1 MTEIYD
7 SIGRGYATRRQADPR
22 IALHIRTALASCTS
36 VLNVGA
42 GTGSYEPTELNV
54 VAVEP
59 SFTMIRQ
66 RRAAA
71 APAVQARAEALPFR
85 DASFDAVLGVL
96 TLHHWHDLKLGLAE
110 CGRSA
115 RKRVVLL
122 TIDLE
127 VYGQFWLLQ
136 EYFPDLLAI
145 DQEIFPSIDT
155 IASTL
160 GSVNITAV
168 PIPADC
174 IDGFLG
180 AYWRRPE
187 AYLET
192 AIRAGMSTFAKITN
206 VDDRVALLRED
217 LASGRWHRTHRD
229 LLNSSDFDLGYRLVV
244 AQLH

>member
-1 MTEIYD
+1 M
-7 SIGRGYATRRQADPR
+7 
-22 IALHIRTALASCTS
+22 ALHTALADCTS

-42 GTGSYEPTELNV
+42 GTGSYEPTDLNV

-71 APAVQARAEALPFR
+71 AAAVQARAEALPFR
-85 DASFDAVLGVL
+85 NASFDAVLGVL
-96 TLHHWHDLKLGLAE
+96 TLHHWQDLKRGLAE

-115 RKRVVLL
+115 RKRVVFL

-136 EYFPDLLAI
+136 EYFSDLLAI

-155 IASTL
+155 IAGTL
-160 GSVNITAV
+160 GSVNVTAV

-180 AYWRRPE
+180 AFWRRPE

-192 AIRAGMSTFAKITN
+192 AVRAGMSTFAKITN
-206 VDDRVALLRED
+206 VDDRVALLRQD
-217 LASGRWHRTHRD
+217 LASGLWHRTHRN
-229 LLNSSDFDLGYRLVV
+229 LLNQSEFDLGYRLVV